1 MRDATTSHGQPVSSK
16 YIYRLTFT
24 HFYGKWHKIW
34 VKGFLSKLRVGDS
47 LRLVAMKRASRNAS
61 DPDLSKKLN
70 WEINCLISNFNPQR
84 LQKGF
89 LGCTTYNTVRL
100 LLFWEIS
107 HFPRTLKV
115 KLYLIDNSRFLYNN
129 NLHQEYPCCMI
140 FYLFLPFEF
149 SLNNYTY
156 LC

>member
-1 MRDATTSHGQPVSSK
+1 MRNANTAHDQPVPSK

-34 VKGFLSKLRVGDS
+34 VKGFLSKLRVGDF

-61 DPDLSKKLN
+61 DPDLSKKLK

-84 LQKGF
+84 LQKRF
-89 LGCTTYNTVRL
+89 PWLHNLQYSQTPVL
-100 LLFWEIS
+100 WEIS
-107 HFPRTLKV
+107 HFSRTLKV

-129 NLHQEYPCCMI
+129 NLHQEYPCVWFLLI
-140 FYLFLPFEF
+140 FTFWVSFK
-149 SLNNYTY
+149 
-156 LC
+156 

>member
-1 MRDATTSHGQPVSSK
+1 MRNATTVHDQSVPSK

-34 VKGFLSKLRVGDS
+34 VKGFLSKLRVGDF

-61 DPDLSKKLN
+61 DPDLSKKLK

-84 LQKGF
+84 LQKRF
-89 LGCTTYNTVRL
+89 PWLHNLQYSQTPVL
-100 LLFWEIS
+100 WEIS
-107 HFPRTLKV
+107 HFSRTLKV

-140 FYLFLPFEF
+140 FYLFFTF
-149 SLNNYTY
+149 WVFFK
-156 LC
+156 